1 MLLVLASLK
10 QAKITE
16 ENKAMEVISASIEQ
30 YKD

>member
-1 MLLVLASLK
+1 LK

-16 ENKAMEVISASIEQ
+16 ENKAMEVISASIEH